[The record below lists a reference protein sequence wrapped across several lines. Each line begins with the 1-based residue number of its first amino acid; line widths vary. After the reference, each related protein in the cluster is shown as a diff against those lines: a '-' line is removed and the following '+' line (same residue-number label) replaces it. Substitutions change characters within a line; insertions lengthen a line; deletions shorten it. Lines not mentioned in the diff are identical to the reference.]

1 MDNYLKYCSP
11 ESIKRRAK
19 RLNKPLYSQQI
30 EETSLEKIEVVS
42 PKKPYLEGNF
52 DKKVIIVERNTAVDK
67 NRDQVKKKE
76 RSNEGISSLKSSLFN
91 SKDKIYPINKYYYN
105 ENGSMSR
112 SGRKRKH
119 YGI

>member
-19 RLNKPLYSQQI
+19 RLRQPLYSQQI
-30 EETSLEKIEVVS
+30 EEAPQENIEIVS
-42 PKKPYLEGNF
+42 PKRPYLEGNF
-52 DKKVIIVERNTAVDK
+52 DKKVIIVDRNAAVER

-76 RSNEGISSLKSSLFN
+76 RSNEGISSLKTSLFN
-91 SKDKIYPINKYYYN
+91 TRDKIYPFNKYYYN

-112 SGRKRKH
+112 SGRKRKL